1 MITVRTGAYTKD
13 DLIFLATVIGEGMAH
28 NCYNIAYKGNEVC
41 DNCKNKIACNELYSA
56 KLYAMSVFYR
66 NGANSGSEK

>member
-13 DLIFLATVIGEGMAH
+13 DLIFLASVLGDGMAK
-28 NCYNIAYKGNEVC
+28 NCYNIGYKGNEVC

-66 NGANSGSEK
+66 KEVKS